1 MTNYY
6 QTRRQ
11 LYAFLVGA
19 LLALPIA
26 IVAVIVTP
34 ASGPSLDIG
43 HAAHSQLGGIV
54 FLLALALNVGSFV
67 ATLLNYFFPIAVCV
81 VIGSLA
87 FDAYKISQWRS
98 SKLFALCI
106 GVGVL
111 APMWYLLQSNTDNL
125 VGVLVARFAPFLG
138 AAIGLMA
145 IFVTLAILR
154 KLGRRE

>member
-6 QTRRQ
+6 RARRQ
-11 LYAFLVGA
+11 LYAFLIGTV
-19 LLALPIA
+19 LALPIA

-34 ASGPSLDIG
+34 SSGPSLDIG

-54 FLLALALNVGSFV
+54 LLLAMALNVGSFV
-67 ATLLNYFFPIAVCV
+67 ATLLNYFFPVAVCV

-111 APMWYLLQSNTDNL
+111 APMWYLLQSNADNL
-125 VGVLVARFAPFLG
+125 VGLLVARFAPFLS
-138 AAIGLMA
+138 AALGLMA
-145 IFVTLAILR
+145 IFFTLMILR
-154 KLGRRE
+154 KLGRGE